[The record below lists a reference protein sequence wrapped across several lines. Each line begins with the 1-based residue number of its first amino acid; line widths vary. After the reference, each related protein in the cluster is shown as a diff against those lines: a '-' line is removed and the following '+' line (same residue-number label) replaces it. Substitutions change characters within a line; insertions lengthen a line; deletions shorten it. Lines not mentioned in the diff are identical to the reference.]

1 MKKIITAFP
10 PFKKENI
17 SEINDILSKAFGNI
31 ENTTEIVIIHD
42 CKNPRCPM
50 GTLLGLIG
58 TEEDE
63 MILMDF
69 IESEIKKDEE
79 MDKKLSKSLSVLPES
94 VIKHLS
100 KNN

>member
-31 ENTTEIVIIHD
+31 ENTTEIIMIHD

-50 GTLLGLIG
+50 GILLGLIG

-63 MILMDF
+63 MIVADF
-69 IESEIKKDEE
+69 VESEIEKEKLIDEKINNSLKKYPGTQIEH
-79 MDKKLSKSLSVLPES
+79 
-94 VIKHLS
+94 IT